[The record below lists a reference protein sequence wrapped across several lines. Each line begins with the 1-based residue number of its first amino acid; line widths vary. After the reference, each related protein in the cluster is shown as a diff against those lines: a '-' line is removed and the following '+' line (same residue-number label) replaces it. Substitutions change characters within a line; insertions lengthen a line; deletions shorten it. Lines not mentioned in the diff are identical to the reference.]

1 MDKLK
6 NTFNM
11 AKNIT
16 TSVIKCTQGEINDVL
31 WEVYM
36 NLKLGE
42 NVREHTVLTSVAVQ
56 TFPTMSLFAS

>member
-1 MDKLK
+1 ME
-6 NTFNM
+6 
-11 AKNIT
+11 KNIT